1 MRSATRLL
9 LLALIILTMTVWAS
23 AQDEAK
29 AYLANKVVDYSVART
44 LPFETQRQMTFEN
57 VIVGDKRFAMLMQ
70 WKNAKFEPVELL
82 ELATVEIP
90 RASILIDGSDSDWG
104 SILPAIVDPA
114 GDIGSVYAGTT
125 GTDMANVYLARGGGN
140 VHVRMTLHNGGPIE
154 DTLYF
159 VELQQYLLQLHTP
172 GDIMTVCSK
181 QTGDLGWSVGVSDR
195 NGRQIAN
202 YGPEAGY
209 GAAGA
214 GFVEWKIPIA
224 NLRNPPGTPSPY
236 YPAAP
241 PDRGIEN
248 RFIRAYI
255 HPGPHPTPNP
265 PSDENESLARPL
277 IINFYPPQ

>member
-1 MRSATRLL
+1 M
-9 LLALIILTMTVWAS
+9 TMAVMAS
-23 AQDEAK
+23 AQDEPK
-29 AYLANKVVDYSVART
+29 SYLANKVVDYSVSRT
-44 LPFETQRQMTFEN
+44 LPFETPGQMTFEN
-57 VIVGDKRFAMLMQ
+57 VIVDDKRFAMLMQ
-70 WKNAKFEPVELL
+70 WKNVKFEPVALL
-82 ELATVEIP
+82 ELATVRIP
-90 RASILIDGSDSDWG
+90 RVAPGAIQIDGDDSDWG
-104 SILPAIVDPA
+104 GILPAVVDPA
-114 GDIGSVYAGTT
+114 GDIRSVYAGTT
-125 GTDMANVYLARGGGN
+125 GTDMANVYLARCGTY
-140 VHVRMTLHNGGPIE
+140 VYVRMTLHNGGPIE

-181 QTGDLGWSVGVSDR
+181 QAGDPGWSVGVSDR
-195 NGRQIAN
+195 NGLQIAN
-202 YGPEAGY
+202 YGPGAGY

-224 NLRNPPGTPSPY
+224 KLKNPPATPLPY

-265 PSDENESLARPL
+265 PSDENEGLARPL
-277 IINFYPPQ
+277 IIDFYPPPPQ